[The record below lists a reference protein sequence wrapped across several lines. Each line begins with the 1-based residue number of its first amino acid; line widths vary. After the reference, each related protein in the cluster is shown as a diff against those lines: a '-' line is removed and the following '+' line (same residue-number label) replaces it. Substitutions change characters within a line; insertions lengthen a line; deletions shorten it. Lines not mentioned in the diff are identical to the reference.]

1 MAGVVKQT
9 GGAYEDKGLD
19 QFVERLSA
27 YVRQQLVERLTA
39 DPTWSGNVGCEVE
52 VRHGTVNAQVRHH
65 VVERLHLPSTPSPRV
80 GRIGK

>member
-9 GGAYEDKGLD
+9 GGAYEDGAID
-19 QFVERLSA
+19 QFVDRLAA

-39 DPTWSGNVGCEVE
+39 DPAWDGKVGFEVE
-52 VRHGTVNAQVRHH
+52 VRHGRINALVPHR

-80 GRIGK
+80 GRVGK